1 MEKEDILLQKRVTEL
16 AKRSFSQNIF
26 TFTGFLSL
34 SEQDLV
40 YRLETE
46 LRYAGMTVFGGSESC
61 DRKMVRFGSPEEL
74 GYEEAFPIACI
85 AMEPLI
91 EKFGENLSHRD
102 YLGALMNL
110 GIERETLGDIFIKG
124 KIGYLFCLDRMADYI
139 VEQLEQVR
147 HTHIRCRRVEG
158 ADYIQKEIEEQ
169 ILQAA
174 SERIDAVIA
183 KLYHVSRTQ
192 SLEYFRGKKVY
203 VNGRLCENNSY
214 LLKENEEVSVRG
226 YGKFLYQG
234 VQSQTKKGKS
244 VIKVGI
250 YK

>member
-74 GYEEAFPIACI
+74 GYEEAFPIVCI